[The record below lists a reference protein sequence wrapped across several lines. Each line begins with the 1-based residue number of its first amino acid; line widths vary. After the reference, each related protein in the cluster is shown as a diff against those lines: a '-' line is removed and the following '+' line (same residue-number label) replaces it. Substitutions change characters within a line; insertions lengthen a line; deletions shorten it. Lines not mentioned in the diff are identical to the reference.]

1 MLPWIWKIL
10 AKCTFLIQIHQL
22 QGSIHSDATPGCRV
36 LIQAWVILHVS
47 AALAECWLTNIDV
60 FATAKIT
67 FIRGIGWFCRCG
79 SPQCLIKPV
88 FMKSMES
95 HDWWDTELRRQQ
107 RLRPCP
113 GLFDW
118 KVGILEPVW
127 AWNIISIHPA
137 MCYSTWNSI
146 PSPTEPQEMHKH
158 PGAHVNM
165 PGSAHG
171 SSLAGKGRD
180 EIRVTRVTMFCISHT
195 ASQPHV

>member
-1 MLPWIWKIL
+1 MLTNCPLIIIVLIITWIFKYFYAFWNHMLPWIWKIL

-47 AALAECWLTNIDV
+47 AALAECWLTNIDI

-67 FIRGIGWFCRCG
+67 FTRGIGCFCRCG
-79 SPQCLIKPV
+79 SPKCLIKPV

-95 HDWWDTELRRQQ
+95 HDWWDTELPRQQ

-118 KVGILEPVW
+118 KAGNLEPCGLE
-127 AWNIISIHPA
+127 IISP
-137 MCYSTWNSI
+137 STLLRAI
-146 PSPTEPQEMHKH
+146 PRAIPYLLPL
-158 PGAHVNM
+158 
-165 PGSAHG
+165 
-171 SSLAGKGRD
+171 SLRRCINTLGR
-180 EIRVTRVTMFCISHT
+180 T
-195 ASQPHV
+195 